1 MFETFSEDTTLEIP
15 LTREKS
21 CYKEYK
27 SVSIISIIKWNSP
40 FNVRICGIL
49 FLCLLLFLN
58 FLSVVRC
65 PTLRGEF
72 HLMNMK
78 TVFGKFCFYNNHFS
92 RGCMCKKRRFTY
104 TTDVNI
110 ERRISLYDRNYV
122 LRLVFFITTFFA
134 GKWDLQGRVPTK
146 SLEHPY
152 ML

>member
-1 MFETFSEDTTLEIP
+1 MPNIVFMI
-15 LTREKS
+15 
-21 CYKEYK
+21 
-27 SVSIISIIKWNSP
+27 VKWNSP

-134 GKWDLQGRVPTK
+134 GKWDLQLFSRVSGLTSCGMHLKSPYAPWFWSDWQTQTPTF
-146 SLEHPY
+146 S
-152 ML
+152 

>member
-1 MFETFSEDTTLEIP
+1 MSFLGLIIERCGGDPLRSQTET
-15 LTREKS
+15 KS
-21 CYKEYK
+21 
-27 SVSIISIIKWNSP
+27 
-40 FNVRICGIL
+40 
-49 FLCLLLFLN
+49 
-58 FLSVVRC
+58 SVVRH

-72 HLMNMK
+72 HFMIMK
-78 TVFGKFCFYNNHFS
+78 TIFGKIMFF
-92 RGCMCKKRRFTY
+92 
-104 TTDVNI
+104 I

>member
-1 MFETFSEDTTLEIP
+1 MPNIVFMI
-15 LTREKS
+15 
-21 CYKEYK
+21 
-27 SVSIISIIKWNSP
+27 VKWNSP

-110 ERRISLYDRNYV
+110 ERRISPYDRNYV

-134 GKWDLQGRVPTK
+134 GKWDLQLFSRVSGLTSCGMHLKSPYAPWFWSDWQTQTPTF
-146 SLEHPY
+146 S
-152 ML
+152 

>member
-1 MFETFSEDTTLEIP
+1 
-15 LTREKS
+15 
-21 CYKEYK
+21 
-27 SVSIISIIKWNSP
+27 
-40 FNVRICGIL
+40 
-49 FLCLLLFLN
+49 
-58 FLSVVRC
+58 
-65 PTLRGEF
+65 
-72 HLMNMK
+72 MNMK